1 MSQTPFFDGL
11 LVTLG
16 VVGFVLLGPVI
27 AASVVGWGRWK
38 LRRERR
44 SPLTTH
50 MLRGPGEA
58 LREQIDKVRED
69 VDLWLTYLVLLPSLA
84 GLLLLAQAQVLARAL
99 DVWVVVAAG
108 LLATAPVAY
117 FGWRCVKGIRHL
129 WRLRLALDGEVSVGQ
144 ELQNLM
150 LQGAYVFHD
159 FPAEGFNIDH
169 VVIGPGGV
177 VAVETKARSK
187 LNVPSGQ
194 RKDSVRVVYD
204 GTALRFPNH
213 TETKPVD
220 QAIRQAQWLA
230 RWLTSAVGWD
240 VRVTPALA
248 IPGWFIEHKA
258 FEPVRV
264 FNGKN
269 PAFLIKPRQG
279 QTLDPSQIRAI
290 AHQVEQRCRN
300 VQPNFLPDND

>member
-1 MSQTPFFDGL
+1 VSQTPFFDGL

-16 VVGFVLLGPVI
+16 VIGFVLLGPLI
-27 AASVVGWGRWK
+27 AASVVGWDRWK

-44 SPLTTH
+44 SPLTAH

-58 LREQIDKVRED
+58 LREQIDKLRDE

-84 GLLLLAQAQVLARAL
+84 GLLLLAQAQVLARA
-99 DVWVVVAAG
+99 VNVRVAITVG
-108 LLATAPVAY
+108 LIVTAAVAY

-150 LQGAYVFHD
+150 LQSAYVFHD

-187 LNVPSGQ
+187 LKLPPGQ
-194 RKDSVRVVYD
+194 RTESVRVLYD
-204 GTALRFPNH
+204 GSSLKFPTH
-213 TETKPVD
+213 TETKPVE
-220 QAIRQAQWLA
+220 QAVRQAQWLA
-230 RWLTSAVGWD
+230 RWLSSSVGWD

-258 FEPVRV
+258 YEPVRV
-264 FNGKN
+264 YNGKN
-269 PAFLIKPRQG
+269 PAFLLKPWQG
-279 QTLDPSQIRAI
+279 QTLNPSQIRAI

-300 VQPNFLPDND
+300 VRPNFLPEKD